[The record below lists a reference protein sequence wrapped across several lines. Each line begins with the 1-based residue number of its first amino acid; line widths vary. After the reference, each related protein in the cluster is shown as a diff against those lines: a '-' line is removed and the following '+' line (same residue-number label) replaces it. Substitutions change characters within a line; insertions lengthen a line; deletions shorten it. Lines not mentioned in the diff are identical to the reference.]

1 MDAPRYEN
9 LNALLINC
17 SLTSDPNRSHT
28 GRLLDVVDHLMS
40 GAGVHVDR
48 LHAIN
53 HDIAPGVQPDMR
65 EHGWDSDE
73 WPELWPRVQAADIL
87 VLGTPLWLGEGSS
100 VCRRVIER
108 LYAMSGQLNQVGQS
122 VYYNKVGGAVI
133 TGNEDGVKH
142 TSMSLLFALQ
152 HLGLTIPPQA
162 DVGWIGE
169 VGPGPSYGDPRDG
182 QEPVGFDSAF
192 TRHNATIMSWNL
204 MHTADLLRQ
213 AGGLPN
219 YGNDRN
225 ALQEGEVFGYI
236 KPEPIAGTATS
247 THKKET

>member
-40 GAGVHVDR
+40 GAGVQVDR

-87 VLGTPLWLGEGSS
+87 VLGTPLWLGEESS
-100 VCRRVIER
+100 VCRRIIER
-108 LYAMSGQLNQVGQS
+108 LYAMSNQLNQVGQS

-192 TRHNATIMSWNL
+192 TRHNTTIMSWNL
-204 MHTADLLRQ
+204 MHTADLLRR

-225 ALQEGEVFGYI
+225 ALQEGEVFGYV